1 MREIENLRGTLPGQ
15 EREGQV
21 VGKRFFLLCLAAFLA
36 IPSLSSASS
45 KEIQTPSL
53 IVTDGSGSYT
63 DEQLGNLAKG
73 AQETL
78 EEILALWSADAGLER
93 FGKIRVV
100 FDAPRNENYSSV
112 FFWEAKGDR
121 RVRVVRVHGA
131 KELPQMMAHKLTSA
145 VFPQKDKLIRNMMGI
160 LSEVKLGNPG
170 TFPMCGFS
178 CDEWALAFLELGLYL
193 PLEKLGPDHGSW
205 GMEDKGGGDL
215 RAQDFGKQHRA
226 YAEAGSFGHYLSETY
241 GIDRIKRFHR
251 LSVDKARPWQAAFG
265 LSLDELEKNWL
276 EALKSSPTV
285 KPGNVS
291 LLMDLFKQD
300 PETARNKA
308 RNLAGNQQ

>member
-1 MREIENLRGTLPGQ
+1 M
-15 EREGQV
+15 
-21 VGKRFFLLCLAAFLA
+21 GKRLFLLCLAFFLA
-36 IPSLSSASS
+36 TPSFSSAST
-45 KEIQTPSL
+45 KEIQTPCL
-53 IVTDGSGSYT
+53 IVTDSSGAFT

-73 AQETL
+73 AQKTLDET
-78 EEILALWSADAGLER
+78 LALWSADAGLER

-112 FFWEAKGDR
+112 FYWEAKNGR

-131 KELPQMMAHKLTSA
+131 RALPQMMAHKLTSA
-145 VFPQKDKLIRNMMGI
+145 VFPQKDKLIRNIMGI
-160 LSEVKLGNPG
+160 LSEVKLGNPR

-178 CDEWALAFLELGLYL
+178 CDEWTVAFLNLGLFL
-193 PLEKLGPDHGSW
+193 PLGKLGPDHESW

-226 YAEAGSFGHYLSETY
+226 YAEAGSFGQYLLETY
-241 GIDRIKRFHR
+241 GIDRIKRFHK
-251 LSVDKARPWQAAFG
+251 LSLDKERPWKTAFG

-276 EALKSSPTV
+276 DTLKSNPTV
-285 KPGNVS
+285 KPANVS

-300 PETARNKA
+300 PEAARNEA
-308 RNLAGNQQ
+308 RNLASNRQ